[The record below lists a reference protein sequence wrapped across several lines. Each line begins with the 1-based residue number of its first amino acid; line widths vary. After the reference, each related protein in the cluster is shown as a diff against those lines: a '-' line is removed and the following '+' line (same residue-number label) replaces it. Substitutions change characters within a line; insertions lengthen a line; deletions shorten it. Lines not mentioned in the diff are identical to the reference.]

1 MELPLQIAKRG
12 VELSPAEEAAIREAA
27 GKLESFWNRIISCR
41 VLVEMPH
48 RRGHMGQRY
57 NVRIDLKVPGGELV
71 IKRQPREQLLDAVQ
85 DAFEAA
91 ARRVQDRARR
101 VRGSV
106 KLDRNSPRG
115 VVTRLL
121 PWEGYGFIT
130 TEDNREVYFGRN
142 SVLDGGFDRLEE
154 GMEVRFVEEPGEQGP
169 QASTVALGPRPRPA
183 RGAKP

>member
-1 MELPLQIAKRG
+1 MELPLQITKHG
-12 VELSPAEEAAIREAA
+12 VELSPADEEAIREAA
-27 GKLESFWNRIISCR
+27 GKLECFWDRVISCR
-41 VLVEMPH
+41 VLVDVPH
-48 RRGHMGQRY
+48 RRGHTGRHY
-57 NVRIDLKVPGGELV
+57 NVRIDLKVPGGQLV
-71 IKRQPREQLLDAVQ
+71 IKRQPREQLQDAVQ
-85 DAFEAA
+85 EAFRAA

-115 VVTRLL
+115 IVTRLL
-121 PWEGYGFIT
+121 PWEGYGFIA
-130 TEDNREVYFGRN
+130 TEDDREVYFERN

-183 RGAKP
+183 RGVKP